1 MEDKLSGLR
10 KNAMLL
16 DQPRVGLW
24 YRLYENSNV
33 DPARGMFVSI
43 RLNKKRTA
51 LANRTGRNVAF
62 WHFSDLTPSRSDVWS
77 LG

>member
-1 MEDKLSGLR
+1 MEGALSRLR

-24 YRLYENSNV
+24 YRRYENSNV

-43 RLNKKRTA
+43 RLNKKRTV
-51 LANRTGRNVAF
+51 LAN
-62 WHFSDLTPSRSDVWS
+62 
-77 LG
+77 

>member
-1 MEDKLSGLR
+1 MEGALSRLR

-24 YRLYENSNV
+24 YSC
-33 DPARGMFVSI
+33 MKTQMSI
-43 RLNKKRTA
+43 PRVECL
-51 LANRTGRNVAF
+51 
-62 WHFSDLTPSRSDVWS
+62 SQ

>member
-1 MEDKLSGLR
+1 MEGALSRLR

-24 YRLYENSNV
+24 YRRYENSNV

-43 RLNKKRTA
+43 KECRL
-51 LANRTGRNVAF
+51 LADSVEKVFFG
-62 WHFSDLTPSRSDVWS
+62 
-77 LG
+77 

>member
-1 MEDKLSGLR
+1 MEGALSSLR

-43 RLNKKRTA
+43 RLNKKEQLWQTEEGGMSPAGTFRTSCE
-51 LANRTGRNVAF
+51 V
-62 WHFSDLTPSRSDVWS
+62 
-77 LG
+77 